1 MQSKD
6 FQHTGI
12 AVIAEDDP
20 IIRMDF
26 ARLIGGLGFKVFEVA
41 SADMALAYL
50 DTNAVDFLFTDIG
63 MPGSMDGVAL
73 AEEVRRRW
81 PSVAVVICSGL
92 DLVDEH
98 ALPGTARFLAKPFNT
113 DAIGRIMQEM
123 RIV

>member
-6 FQHTGI
+6 FQHAGI

-26 ARLIGGLGFKVFEVA
+26 ARLISGLGFKVFEVA

-50 DTNAVDFLFTDIG
+50 ETNAVDFLFTDVE

-73 AEEVRRRW
+73 AEEVKRRW
-81 PSVAVVICSGL
+81 PNVAVVICSGL
-92 DLVDEH
+92 DPVEEG
-98 ALPGTARFLAKPFNT
+98 ALPDAARFLAKPFNT